1 MKTEQEWAEAKSHI
15 DEIRRLYFSIGV
27 AGIPALRMVIDP
39 LLIRFENGERTDD
52 LFDDIMK
59 LEE

>member
-15 DEIRRLYFSIGV
+15 DEIRRLYTSIGV

-39 LLIRFENGERTDD
+39 LLIRFSSGERTDD
-52 LFDDIMK
+52 LFDDIME